1 MPKRSNQFQ
10 KLIKYISEQLAPEG
24 AKVEESVLLEEKGVK
39 NPGER
44 EVDILIEYN
53 IGISTIR
60 IAIECRDRERTD
72 NITWIDSLIGQY
84 ANLPVDKVIA
94 ISRSGFSSNAMEK
107 AELNN
112 IITMTLDKASEVNW
126 NKQFLK
132 IGIGQVD
139 LKIKF
144 EAISFTTKPPLETK
158 LSSDDKLILEGDE
171 GTVNDFV
178 NEVTPILL
186 RQIKK
191 YLDDNLLSVY
201 KKLSDLDKDGVV
213 EQKLPTEDLIL
224 MKNGK
229 RYDVID
235 IKVNFRIKTNYTTQ
249 KVKRHLLDEKA
260 MITSTIIPKD
270 ENIDFSFSAV
280 QIKDKP
286 KGRLFVE
293 EIKSK

>member
-1 MPKRSNQFQ
+1 MPKRSNQIQ

-39 NPGER
+39 NPSER
-44 EVDILIEYN
+44 EIDILLEYN

-94 ISRSGFSSNAMEK
+94 ISRSGFSSNAIEK

-139 LKIKF
+139 LVIKF

-158 LSSDDKLILEGDE
+158 LSSDDKLILESDK

-178 NEVTPILL
+178 NKVTPILL